1 MKIQLFLTTTL
12 TTLSV
17 ANTFVNADFIYTVV
31 CSVLVFCFFNFCK
44 RAKYSPP
51 DASWEYRTT
60 ASQTSYQIMANE
72 LKIPHVIV
80 SLTYMAVQA
89 IIIVGY
95 LD

>member
-1 MKIQLFLTTTL
+1 
-12 TTLSV
+12 
-17 ANTFVNADFIYTVV
+17 
-31 CSVLVFCFFNFCK
+31 
-44 RAKYSPP
+44 
-51 DASWEYRTT
+51 
-60 ASQTSYQIMANE
+60 MANE